1 MIINLNITGKNV
13 ENVFRYAVARD
24 ILLFLGK
31 NRYKQ
36 FTISEIARNLDIRP
50 NNGNLRRALQALV
63 SAGLLKEKKEGRGRF
78 LKIKDDVILYP
89 KDPYVQIPQDEF
101 RDVVKNIM
109 EKVKRD
115 RRVEKV
121 ILFGG
126 VARGTADRMS
136 DIDFLVVSKDVMTS
150 ENKTSKIAHNCRT
163 GKMFDQRYGISFR
176 VIDVEELKKPRGF
189 IKDALLEGIV
199 LYERD

>member
-1 MIINLNITGKNV
+1 MIINLNVTGKNV
-13 ENVFRYAVARD
+13 ENVFRYAIARD

-36 FTISEIARNLDIRP
+36 FTISDIARNLDIRP
-50 NNGNLRRALQALV
+50 NTGNLRRALQALV
-63 SAGLLKEKKEGRGRF
+63 LAGLLDEKKEGRGKF

-89 KDPYVQIPQDEF
+89 KDPYIQIPQVEF
-101 RDVVKNIM
+101 REIVRDIV

-115 RRVEKV
+115 RRVVKV

-136 DIDFLVVSKDVMTS
+136 DIDFLVVSKDVIAIQ
-150 ENKTSKIAHNCRT
+150 NKTSKIAHNCRT
-163 GKMFDQRYGISFR
+163 GKMFDQRYGISIR

-189 IKDALLEGIV
+189 VKDALLEGIV

>member
-136 DIDFLVVSKDVMTS
+136 DIDFLVVSKDVMAS
-150 ENKTSKIAHNCRT
+150 EDKTSKITHNCRT

>member
-1 MIINLNITGKNV
+1 MIINLNVTGKNV

-36 FTISEIARNLDIRP
+36 FTISDIARNLDIRP
-50 NNGNLRRALQALV
+50 NTGNLRRALQALV
-63 SAGLLKEKKEGRGRF
+63 LAGLLDEKKEGRGKF
-78 LKIKDDVILYP
+78 LKIKEDVILYP
-89 KDPYVQIPQDEF
+89 EDPYVQIRQVEF
-101 RDVVKNIM
+101 REVVRDIV

-115 RRVEKV
+115 RRVVKV

-136 DIDFLVVSKDVMTS
+136 DIDFLVVSKDVMVIET
-150 ENKTSKIAHNCRT
+150 KTSKIAHNCRT
-163 GKMFDQRYGISFR
+163 GKMFDERYGISFR

-189 IKDALLEGIV
+189 VKDALLEGIV